1 MPNDLNKMKNI
12 TRVSIKLEYEFCE
25 EISLCKSNSFDASL
39 NFISL
44 LNRKIVVNKLKIQN
58 N

>member
-25 EISLCKSNSFDASL
+25 EISLCKTNAFDANL
-39 NFISL
+39 NFIAGITKKTSFTKNL
-44 LNRKIVVNKLKIQN
+44 ALG
-58 N
+58 